1 MKAKTIGFFD
11 FTRCQMVLL
20 LFCCA
25 ALVFVSG
32 CKTEPQAAD
41 IAKSFQSERSQP
53 LVLTEG
59 DGLKITFPSNANF
72 NTTQPIRRD
81 GKMALP
87 LIGEVVAAGK
97 TPAQFEKELN
107 ELYAKQIVS
116 TDPITV
122 QITSSTFPVFVT
134 GAVMRPGKVL
144 SDRPIT
150 ALEAILESGGFD
162 YGRANTK
169 SVRILRNQEGTM
181 QPFTID
187 LKSVMSGSRNQVFF
201 LKPYDIVY
209 VPEKFSWF

>member
-1 MKAKTIGFFD
+1 
-11 FTRCQMVLL
+11 L
-20 LFCCA
+20 
-25 ALVFVSG
+25 SG
-32 CKTEPQAAD
+32 CKTQPKAAD
-41 IAKSFQSERSQP
+41 IAQSFQSERSQP